1 MGLFK
6 KDLTT
11 TVLNV
16 EGMKC
21 PHCQKKVEETLKS
34 NKVKASV
41 NLQEKTVEVKY
52 DEKKITLSKIK
63 EIINELGFDCK

>member
-11 TVLNV
+11 SMLNV

-21 PHCQKKVEETLKS
+21 PHCQKKVEETLKN

-41 NLQEKTVEVKY
+41 SLQEKTVEVKY

-63 EIINELGFDCK
+63 AIINELGFDCK